1 MIETQLHHESIRM
14 VRRNN
19 DYINNIAL
27 SNLKRKGYVSKAHV
41 STITIRNEREADV
54 RIRADGAIIKFI
66 IKHDTRADL
75 MKEIDRIYRSAVKYA
90 EKYLC

>member
-14 VRRNN
+14 VKRSN
-19 DYINNIAL
+19 DYVNNIAL
-27 SNLKRKGYVSKAHV
+27 KKLRDKGYILRAHV

-66 IKHDTRADL
+66 IKRDTRADL
-75 MKEIDRIYRSAVKYA
+75 MKEIDRIYRSTVKYA
-90 EKYLC
+90 EKYL

>member
-14 VRRNN
+14 VKRSN
-19 DYINNIAL
+19 DYVNNIAL
-27 SNLKRKGYVSKAHV
+27 KKLRDKGHILRAHV

-75 MKEIDRIYRSAVKYA
+75 MKEIDRIYRSTIKYA
-90 EKYLC
+90 EKYL

>member
-14 VRRNN
+14 VKRSN
-19 DYINNIAL
+19 DYVNNIAL
-27 SNLKRKGYVSKAHV
+27 KKLRDKGYILRAHV

-75 MKEIDRIYRSAVKYA
+75 MKEIDRIYRSTVKYA
-90 EKYLC
+90 EKYL

>member
-14 VRRNN
+14 VKRSN
-19 DYINNIAL
+19 DYVNNIAL
-27 SNLKRKGYVSKAHV
+27 KKLRDKGYILRAHV

-66 IKHDTRADL
+66 IKHDTRTEL
-75 MKEIDRIYRSAVKYA
+75 MKEIDRIYRSTVKYA
-90 EKYLC
+90 EKYL

>member
-14 VRRNN
+14 VKRSN
-19 DYINNIAL
+19 DYTNNIAL
-27 SNLKRKGYVSKAHV
+27 KKLRDKGYILRAHV

-75 MKEIDRIYRSAVKYA
+75 MKEIDRIYRSTVKYA
-90 EKYLC
+90 EKYL

>member
-14 VRRNN
+14 VKRSN
-19 DYINNIAL
+19 DYVNNIAL
-27 SNLKRKGYVSKAHV
+27 KKLRDKGYISRAHV

-66 IKHDTRADL
+66 IERDTRSEL
-75 MKEIDRIYRSAVKYA
+75 MKEIDRIYRSTVKYA
-90 EKYLC
+90 EKYL